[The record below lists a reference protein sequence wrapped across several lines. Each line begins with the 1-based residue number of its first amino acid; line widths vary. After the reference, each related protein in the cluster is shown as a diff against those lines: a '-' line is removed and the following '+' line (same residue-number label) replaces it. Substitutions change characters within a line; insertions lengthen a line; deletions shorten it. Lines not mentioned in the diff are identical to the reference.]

1 MLGTGNV
8 SRQLFV
14 GSLPFHGI
22 QWTKRKVKHSET
34 DDEPKNQTLQQF
46 VDSSKKPV
54 KIALKYYSTFPY
66 VITLWRTRVGTVMQ
80 IWLRNAKV
88 FSKKTF
94 DNLAS
99 L

>member
-1 MLGTGNV
+1 MKLMM
-8 SRQLFV
+8 SRK
-14 GSLPFHGI
+14 
-22 QWTKRKVKHSET
+22 TKPCE
-34 DDEPKNQTLQQF
+34 QF

-66 VITLWRTRVGTVMQ
+66 VVTLWRTRAGTVMQ

-88 FSKKTF
+88 FSKNTF